1 MNEFS
6 VDRLQNVNAGDVAKA
21 CMGVVDS
28 LQHQRKETQLAG
40 LAVTFSL
47 ACERFGV
54 EPRQALHIAENIMHD
69 RIGRRAEFRACA
81 DYMRNEW

>member
-6 VDRLQNVNAGDVAKA
+6 IDRLQNVNAGDVAKA
-21 CMGVVDS
+21 CMGVVDN
-28 LQHQRKETQLAG
+28 LQHRRKEIQLAG

-54 EPRQALHIAENIMHD
+54 EPRQALQIAENIMHD

>member
-6 VDRLQNVNAGDVAKA
+6 LDRLQCVNADATAKA

-28 LQHQRKETQLAG
+28 LQHQRKEIQLAG

-54 EPRQALHIAENIMHD
+54 EPRDALQIAENVMHD

>member
-6 VDRLQNVNAGDVAKA
+6 IDRFQNVNAGDVAKA

-54 EPRQALHIAENIMHD
+54 EPREALQIAENVMHD

-81 DYMRNEW
+81 SYMRNEW